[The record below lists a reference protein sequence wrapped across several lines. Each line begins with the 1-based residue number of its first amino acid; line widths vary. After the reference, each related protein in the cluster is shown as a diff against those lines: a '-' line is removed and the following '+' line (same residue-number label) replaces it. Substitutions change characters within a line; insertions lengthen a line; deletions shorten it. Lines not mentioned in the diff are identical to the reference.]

1 MISSAL
7 NGPNDM
13 NAKRLGR
20 PPIDAEQ
27 RKSFNMTFR
36 ARAGLRE
43 RLAEAAE
50 QSGRSTS
57 EEIKSRLEQSFELQE
72 RVRGLERHADIDR
85 VIIERLSRLLLEAR
99 NQPGDKGRQ
108 DISAAESISAAGS
121 MSVGE
126 LKIFRPDEADK
137 LQAPQKTEGSKP

>member
-1 MISSAL
+1 MS
-7 NGPNDM
+7 
-13 NAKRLGR
+13 AKRVGR

-57 EEIKSRLEQSFELQE
+57 EEIELRLEQSFELQQ

-85 VIIERLSRLLLEAR
+85 VTIERLSRLLLEAR
-99 NQPGDKGRQ
+99 SQPGDKGGQ
-108 DISAAESISAAGS
+108 GFSAAGS

-126 LKIFRPDEADK
+126 VTVFAGDEADK
-137 LQAPQKTEGSKP
+137 PQAPQKTEDEP